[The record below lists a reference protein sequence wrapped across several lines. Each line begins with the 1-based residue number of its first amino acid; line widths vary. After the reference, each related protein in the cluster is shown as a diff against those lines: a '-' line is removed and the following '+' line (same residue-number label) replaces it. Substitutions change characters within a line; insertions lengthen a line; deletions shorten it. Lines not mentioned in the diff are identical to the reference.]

1 MTPSSYCAS
10 MILGMRHL
18 DVNFKGNVESI
29 FGSDVN
35 LPVEDEEAG
44 FDLRARACPKL
55 SHKDQTCALCWI
67 HLKTFPEG
75 KM

>member
-1 MTPSSYCAS
+1 

-18 DVNFKGNVESI
+18 DVNFKGNVESM

-44 FDLRARACPKL
+44 FDLRARACPAL
-55 SHKDQTCALCWI
+55 EAFAQVSDVRAVLDSPKD
-67 HLKTFPEG
+67 FS
-75 KM
+75 

>member
-18 DVNFKGNVESI
+18 DVNFKGNVESM

-44 FDLRARACPKL
+44 FDLRARACPDL
-55 SHKDQTCALCWI
+55 EDFAQGSDGRAVLDSPKD
-67 HLKTFPEG
+67 FP
-75 KM
+75 